1 MSGQTVPSPSLT
13 SVAQIRPANQ
23 LEPGRKVAF
32 SARDAHGLLPAT
44 PLQGCREAVQR
55 ISPSGP
61 RSFGITSALRGEGRS
76 SVAAGIALVEWMD
89 HERRTVLVDLDLTS
103 PSLHQRF
110 GLPEGPGIND
120 LLEGRVT
127 VEDYLQPI
135 VGDVWLLS
143 AGQSRVDAPRALSRL
158 ANSTVLSQL
167 SEWAETIVFDLP
179 PLLGSPDGIEAA
191 RLCEVPVMV
200 VRAGVTPIFQISQAV
215 ELLAAPPPVI
225 LNGVRSALPRWL
237 RRAVGDTR

>member
-1 MSGQTVPSPSLT
+1 
-13 SVAQIRPANQ
+13 
-23 LEPGRKVAF
+23 
-32 SARDAHGLLPAT
+32 
-44 PLQGCREAVQR
+44 
-55 ISPSGP
+55 
-61 RSFGITSALRGEGRS
+61 
-76 SVAAGIALVEWMD
+76 
-89 HERRTVLVDLDLTS
+89 
-103 PSLHQRF
+103 
-110 GLPEGPGIND
+110 
-120 LLEGRVT
+120 
-127 VEDYLQPI
+127 
-135 VGDVWLLS
+135 
-143 AGQSRVDAPRALSRL
+143 LSRL